1 MGVCVG
7 TPKLRH
13 AFTPFAR
20 TVGSVPGLLFTMEIW
35 TENEQKFL
43 EMMKKTRDYNA
54 LKELADKLKAPNA
67 IHLWREADF
76 TLLFHASIENN
87 PVALQLLLEKGADP
101 RKSNNRGTNVL
112 MLMMKRSQLE
122 MSDMCL
128 AKLPNESER
137 KAFVNS
143 KTEPG
148 WTSLMTAAENTQV
161 EAARW
166 LIKNGANVNAA
177 MTTGWTAGH
186 AAAKKGNLE
195 ILKMLMDA
203 GADKHILAAHREFG
217 KNLQLEDVTVQQEVQ
232 DLLAKYP

>member
-1 MGVCVG
+1 
-7 TPKLRH
+7 
-13 AFTPFAR
+13 
-20 TVGSVPGLLFTMEIW
+20 MEVW
-35 TENEQKFL
+35 TDNEQKFL

-67 IHLWREADF
+67 VHLWREADF

-101 RKSNNRGTNVL
+101 RRANNRGTNVL

-122 MSDMCL
+122 MADLCL
-128 AKLPNESER
+128 SKISSENEKR
-137 KAFVNS
+137 AFVNS

-148 WTSLMTAAENTQV
+148 WTALMTAAENTQV

-166 LIKNGANVNAA
+166 LIKNGANVNSA

-195 ILKMLMDA
+195 ILKMLLDA

-217 KNLQLEDVTVQQEVQ
+217 KNLQLEDVTVNKEVL
-232 DLLAKYP
+232 DLLSKYP